1 MKKAVKIDSSY
12 ALSRKKGIVLLLAL
26 TLTSLSIGLTD
37 VGKYLKISV
46 IGFPEHDPYD
56 GVVYPVQ
63 KVPNWV
69 KLDSANWKYRFDELN
84 GSDFVDLPFYDAD
97 QLKTS
102 TDDLTWGDSEDDKIR
117 IAKITYSVPYLG
129 TYKFDGLEGTGSHPA
144 VDIKIPDG
152 TPIYAMANGTVIKA
166 SNQSSGFGHHI
177 VLQHDNFPKYHNKAK
192 FETLYSSYSHM
203 GQLLVSEGDVVKKG
217 EQIGTSGHTGTATT
231 PHLHFQIDTSEAPWH
246 PYWPFSWSEIADAGL
261 SFFEAINNGFN
272 QGNALTTTV
281 NPMMYIQKYMDE
293 NVTYTDAEDEAED
306 EDEAVENVK
315 DTESLTDTVNNDS
328 GVEAV
333 DDDSKVDE
341 EVDEEIVI
349 IEPEEPAVKPA
360 ALVFEFDV
368 RSTYY
373 AGKPS
378 EFQINLR
385 DQFGNVF
392 ADGFEGEVVV
402 ASFSG
407 NFTAEKSIVGTY
419 QFDKSGTL
427 NNGMKMMKVG
437 KDRVKVNYQGEV
449 YYSDWF
455 DIAESGSDPGFSDL
469 KASNKYYDAIAYL
482 VEKKVVNGYNDG
494 TFKPQN
500 AVNRVE
506 SLKFIYEGINERIY
520 GGYLPFNDVDRKAW
534 YGKYL
539 YTAYDK
545 GVVSGYSDGTFK
557 PTQVVN
563 KAEFYKLLLNG
574 MGVKVQENVKV
585 KPFEDVEIDSWY
597 APYVAYAKEL
607 KILDPDL
614 KKFKPASGMTRGEV
628 AYAIYR
634 LMQVMK

>member
-1 MKKAVKIDSSY
+1 MKKNPSY
-12 ALSRKKGIVLLLAL
+12 AMSRKKGIALLLAL
-26 TLTSLSIGLTD
+26 TLASLSVSFSD
-37 VGKYLKISV
+37 VGRYLKISV
-46 IGFPEHDPYD
+46 IGLPEHDPYD

-69 KLDSANWKYRFDELN
+69 DLGTEKWKSSFGELSD
-84 GSDFVDLPFYDAD
+84 SDFVDMPFYDAD
-97 QLKTS
+97 QLKTP
-102 TDDLTWGDSEDDKIR
+102 TDDLTWGDHDDDKIR

-129 TYKFDGLEGTGSHPA
+129 TYKLDGLEGTGSHPA

-152 TPIYAMANGTVIKA
+152 TPIYAIANGTVMKA

-177 VLQHDNFPKYHNKAK
+177 VLQHNNFPKYHNKAK

-203 GQLLVSEGDVVKKG
+203 DQLMVEEGDVVKKG

-231 PHLHFQIDTSEAPWH
+231 PHLHFQIDTDDAPWH

-261 SFFEAINNGFN
+261 SFFEAINEGFN
-272 QGNALTTTV
+272 QQNAIGTTI
-281 NPMMYIQKYMDE
+281 NPMMYVQKYIDE
-293 NVTYTDAEDEAED
+293 SVTYADADAGKSSGNNDNSANEA
-306 EDEAVENVK
+306 
-315 DTESLTDTVNNDS
+315 ESLTEVVDS
-328 GVEAV
+328 DLEDGENSDAINEES
-333 DDDSKVDE
+333 DSSVVSEEDVVVPEE
-341 EVDEEIVI
+341 EVVATNVAKIV
-349 IEPEEPAVKPA
+349 
-360 ALVFEFDV
+360 FDFDV
-368 RSTYY
+368 RGTYY

-378 EFQINLR
+378 EFQVKFR
-385 DQFGNVF
+385 DQNGNVV
-392 ADGFEGEVVV
+392 ANGFEGEVVV
-402 ASFSG
+402 FSANG

-419 QFDKSGTL
+419 QFDKSGNL
-427 NNGMKMMKVG
+427 SNGMKMMKVG
-437 KDRVKVNYQGEV
+437 KDRVKVVYQEEI

-455 DIAESGSDPGFSDL
+455 DIADGGSDPGFSDL
-469 KASNKYYDAIAYL
+469 KASNKYYEAISYL
-482 VEKKVVNGYNDG
+482 VEKKIVSGYNDG

-506 SLKFIYEGINERIY
+506 ALKFIYEGINERVY
-520 GGYLPFNDVDRKAW
+520 SGYLPFSDVDRKAW

-545 GVVSGYSDGTFK
+545 GVVSGYNDGTFK

-563 KAEFYKLLLNG
+563 KAEFYKLLFNG
-574 MGVKVQENVKV
+574 MGVEVEKNVKV

-614 KKFKPASGMTRGEV
+614 KKFKASSGMTRGEV
-628 AYAIYR
+628 AYAMYR
-634 LMQVMK
+634 LMKVMK